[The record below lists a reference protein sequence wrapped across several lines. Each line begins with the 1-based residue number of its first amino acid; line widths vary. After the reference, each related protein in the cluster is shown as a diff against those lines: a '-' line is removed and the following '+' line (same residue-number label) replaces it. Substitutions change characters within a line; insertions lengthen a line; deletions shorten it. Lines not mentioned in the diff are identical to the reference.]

1 MIRLAPLIT
10 ADVDTTTLP
19 GGKASDAAQDFLAL
33 LSEALAGETT
43 TDKAAPQL
51 LVATDKPTTKGEP
64 LVSEILADA
73 QQADLLIPVDETPP
87 VINDEQSTSTPLTTA
102 QTMTLA
108 AVAGNNT
115 AKDEKADD
123 LNEDVTASLS
133 ALFAMLPG
141 FDNTPK
147 VTDVPSTVL
156 PAEKPTLFTKLT
168 SAQLTTAQPDDAPGT
183 PAQPLTPLVAEAQ
196 SKAEVISTP
205 SPVTAAAS
213 PLITPHQTQPLPTV
227 AAPVLSAPLGSHEW
241 QQSLSQHISLFTR
254 QGQQSAELRLHPQ
267 DLGEVQISLKVD
279 DNQAQI
285 QMVSPH
291 QHVRAALEA
300 ALPVLRTQLAES
312 GIRIRLPLTTKRSNV
327 SCPHR
332 SSMRWIPSRSIW
344 AMRIACFISA

>member
-156 PAEKPTLFTKLT
+156 PAEKPTLFTAYIEDVDALAQAGADIIAIDGTDRPRPVPVETLLARIHHHGLLAMTDCSTPEDGLACQKLG
-168 SAQLTTAQPDDAPGT
+168 AEIIGTTLSGYTTPETPEEPDLALVKTLSDAGCRVIAEGRYNT
-183 PAQPLTPLVAEAQ
+183 PAQ
-196 SKAEVISTP
+196 
-205 SPVTAAAS
+205 AA
-213 PLITPHQTQPLPTV
+213 
-227 AAPVLSAPLGSHEW
+227 
-241 QQSLSQHISLFTR
+241 
-254 QGQQSAELRLHPQ
+254 
-267 DLGEVQISLKVD
+267 D
-279 DNQAQI
+279 
-285 QMVSPH
+285 
-291 QHVRAALEA
+291 
-300 ALPVLRTQLAES
+300 
-312 GIRIRLPLTTKRSNV
+312 
-327 SCPHR
+327 
-332 SSMRWIPSRSIW
+332 
-344 AMRIACFISA
+344 AMRHGAWAVTVGSAITRLEHICQWYNTAMKKAVL